1 MNVPRELIVSKPF
14 LWVNPSK
21 NKELTLDQTDMER
34 ARADWDQFSPLLEA
48 LFDNPTIDSEL
59 KTLTGVHIWRPAKAH
74 WLKEDSALPVAGS
87 IKARGGF
94 FEVLSHARELALKEG
109 VITEEDRMSDLAS
122 RMDFFREYSL
132 HVASTGNLG
141 MSIGL
146 MGRSLGF
153 QVYVHMS
160 ADAKEWKKELLR
172 SRGAEVIE
180 YDGDYSEA
188 VIRGRQASEKDPK
201 GYFVD
206 DERSLRLFWGYS
218 KAGYDLQA
226 QLPDNITEEHPLF
239 VSIPCG
245 VGGAP
250 GGIAYALKALY
261 ANRVHIFFAEPLEAP
276 AVLLGM
282 ATGKGEE
289 IRVQDIGLTG
299 KTLADGLAV
308 GKPSGFVC
316 EQMEEVLSG
325 IYTVKDEALQAMQY
339 RLFQEEGIKC
349 EPSACAGLLLPYY
362 MSTEAGKAYLE
373 KEGIREEDIRYVYW
387 ATGGSRV
394 PDGIF
399 REQLEEGKQVLKEH
413 PDIFTIE

>member
-1 MNVPRELIVSKPF
+1 MNIPRQLIERKPF
-14 LWVNPSK
+14 LWRNQKK
-21 NKELTLDQTDMER
+21 NNHVVLDMAQMKS
-34 ARADWDQFSPLLEA
+34 ARADWEAFSPLLKE
-48 LFDNPTIDSEL
+48 LFDVSTIDSEVKRL
-59 KTLTGVHIWRPAKAH
+59 SKVHAGHPAQWH
-74 WLKEDSALPVAGS
+74 QLKEDSALPVAGS

-94 FEVLSHARELALKEG
+94 FEVLSHARDLAVKEG
-109 VITEEDRMSDLAS
+109 IIGEGDSPKLLADRK
-122 RMDFFREYSL
+122 DFFQYYSL

-141 MSIGL
+141 LSIGL

-153 QVYVHMS
+153 TVYVHMS
-160 ADAKEWKKELLR
+160 SDAKEWKKELLR

-188 VIRGRQASEKDPK
+188 VVRGREASDKDSRA
-201 GYFVD
+201 YFVD

-226 QLPDNITEEHPLF
+226 QLPDDISEERPLF

-261 ANRVHIFFAEPLEAP
+261 GHAVHIFFAEPVEAP

-289 IRVQDIGLTG
+289 IRVQDIGLSG

-325 IYTVKDEALQAMQY
+325 IYTVTDQALQAMQY
-339 RLFQEEGIKC
+339 LLYKEEGIKC

-362 MSTEAGKAYLE
+362 LKTEEGRLYLE
-373 KEGIREEDIRYVYW
+373 QEGIREEHIRYVYW
-387 ATGGSRV
+387 ATGGARV
-394 PDGIF
+394 PEDIYQ
-399 REQLEEGKQVLKEH
+399 EQLEEGREVLEEQ
-413 PDIFTIE
+413 PDIFSVV